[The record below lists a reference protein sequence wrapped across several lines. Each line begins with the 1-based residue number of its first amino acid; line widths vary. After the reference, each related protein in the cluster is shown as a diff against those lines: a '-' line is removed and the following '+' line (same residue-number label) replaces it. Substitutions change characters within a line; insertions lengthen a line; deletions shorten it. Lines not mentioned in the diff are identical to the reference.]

1 MAETGN
7 LYPKMNADRSC
18 GWRCEADFIE
28 ISGFLLTELHPKK
41 ITVSDSA
48 INFDYS
54 VGDKSKT
61 RSFALERDSSGRITA
76 FSHPDGTRTEVAGA

>member
-1 MAETGN
+1 MIAD
-7 LYPKMNADRSC
+7 LYPKMNDDGSC
-18 GWRCEADFIE
+18 GWRVEADFMV

-48 INFDYS
+48 INFDYT

-61 RSFALERDSSGRITA
+61 RSYALERDSSGRITA